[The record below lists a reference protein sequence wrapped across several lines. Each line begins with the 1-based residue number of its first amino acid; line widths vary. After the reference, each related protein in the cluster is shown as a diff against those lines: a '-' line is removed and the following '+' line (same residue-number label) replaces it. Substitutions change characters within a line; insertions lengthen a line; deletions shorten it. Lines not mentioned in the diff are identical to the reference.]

1 MKVRGSLAHRETTMK
16 KFLVLYRSTISVKE
30 QRKRA
35 TPDQMK
41 ASMGAWKGWVEKYG
55 SAVVDMGAPLGDS
68 ALLKG
73 TAGPGHIDGYSF
85 VQAESLDSARSMFGA
100 HPHFGAPGAPEAPG
114 ASIEILEVVS
124 MPAK

>member
-1 MKVRGSLAHRETTMK
+1 METTIK

-30 QRKRA
+30 QMKRA

-41 ASMGAWKGWVEKYG
+41 ASMDAWKGWIGKYG
-55 SAVVDMGAPLGDS
+55 AAVVDMGAPLGDS

-73 TAGPGHIDGYSF
+73 TGGSGHIDGYSI
-85 VQAESLDSARSMFGA
+85 VQAESLGAAKNMFGV

-114 ASIEILEVVS
+114 ASIEILELMS
-124 MPAK
+124 MPGM